1 MADGKPTEIPDLA
14 VRDKRMTGS
23 GWKRQTGEKHR
34 VFEEHA
40 ADYDRWFDENQGVF
54 RLQVRAVRGSVPGGE
69 RILEVGIGSGRFAA
83 ALGIGNG
90 IDPSLPLARMAR
102 MRGIGVV
109 RGCGENLPYRDS
121 SFDAVL
127 MMTVI
132 CFLDNTTQAF
142 REASRVLVPAGR
154 IVIGFL
160 ERDGEVYR
168 AYHDEPEK
176 GRFLRHARFFSP
188 DEVARELAGAGFNPP
203 GIFSRDHGFCVLTA
217 GRSGDRK
224 P

>member
-1 MADGKPTEIPDLA
+1 M
-14 VRDKRMTGS
+14 S
-23 GWKRQTGEKHR
+23 EKHR

-40 ADYDRWFDENQGVF
+40 ADYDRWFDDNPEVF
-54 RLQVRAVRGSVPGGE
+54 RLQVRAVRRAVPEGE
-69 RILEVGIGSGRFAA
+69 RILEVGVGSGRFAA
-83 ALGIGNG
+83 ALGIGHG

-109 RGCGENLPYRDS
+109 RGCGENLPYRDG
-121 SFDAVL
+121 SFDAIV

-132 CFLDNTTQAF
+132 CYLDNISLAF
-142 REASRVLVPAGR
+142 REAFRVLVPAGR

-160 ERDGEVYR
+160 ERDGEVCRTYR
-168 AYHDEPEK
+168 TEPEK

-188 DEVARELAGAGFNPP
+188 DEVARELTGAGFSPP
-203 GIFSRDHGFCVLTA
+203 GIFSRDRGFCVMAA
-217 GRSGDRK
+217 GRPGEGK